1 MNHRRRSA
9 NVTCRGAPVER
20 RVRQYSPSTNG
31 TLILAS
37 LEFDLD
43 EGELIVVDVDD
54 VVGHTGEA
62 RV

>member
-1 MNHRRRSA
+1 MNHSRRAA

-20 RVRQYSPSTNG
+20 RVRQHSPSTNG
-31 TLILAS
+31 TLTLAS

-43 EGELIVVDVDD
+43 EGELIAVDVDD